1 MPQRTIYYRRAEW
14 ALPEWR
20 GLPLSEALAVCLR
33 QLPASANTELDF
45 RLGRAAIRHRRMQNG
60 RIFVHVASWNPGQM
74 ASTVPNAAIDP
85 PNADLSTEPPGAD
98 WDYLGGDGMM
108 MVSGNHCLVL
118 PSGITQQSME
128 RYIKNLFGIARK
140 QNANL
145 PEWAENFSLVT
156 IANDEAV
163 QLLFDQGVTKIS
175 LDFGQYLETSR
186 NREDARQGR
195 NILQRL
201 GLDVL
206 MNLVERDEDRRQ
218 IEEAENVS
226 ARLIISL
233 NRNRRGIQTETFTA
247 IAQDV
252 AEESPDDI
260 EFVTTTG
267 QRFKRGDLIIKRSV
281 DLPPY
286 GQTVDHSHSWDEMA
300 GYFEDLQQTG
310 ILEL

>member
-14 ALPEWR
+14 AFQEWQ
-20 GLPLSEALAVCLR
+20 GLPLADALAECLR
-33 QLPASANTELDF
+33 QLPASADTVLDF
-45 RLGRAAIRHRRMQNG
+45 RLGRAAIRHRLMQDG
-60 RIFVHVASWNPGQM
+60 RIFIHVASWHPGQM
-74 ASTVPNAAIDP
+74 ASTVPNALVGP
-85 PNADLSTEPPGAD
+85 PDADLATEPPGDD

-128 RYIKNLFGIARK
+128 RYIKNLFRLSRE

-145 PEWAENFSLVT
+145 PGWAENFSLVP
-156 IANDEAV
+156 IANDEAM
-163 QLLFDQGVTKIS
+163 QLLLDQGVTKIS
-175 LDFGQYLETSR
+175 LDFGQYLETAR
-186 NREDARQGR
+186 NREEARQGR
-195 NILQRL
+195 KILQRM

-218 IEEAENVS
+218 IEEAENVN
-226 ARLIISL
+226 ARLVISL
-233 NRNRRGIQTETFTA
+233 NRNRRGIETETFSA

-252 AEESPDDI
+252 VEESPDDI
-260 EFVTTTG
+260 EFVTATG
-267 QRFKRGDLIIKRSV
+267 QRFKRGDLIIKHSV

-286 GQTVDHSHSWDEMA
+286 GQTVDHIRSWDEMA
-300 GYFEDLQQTG
+300 AYFEELQETG